1 MPGSIY
7 LYVIIFSWNLLKSM
21 TEQSAEKSLYIN
33 WLIAYQK
40 WLQHFWC
47 FLHLQTLEFVE
58 PFRPYHSF
66 DTLKRFLQ
74 YDGKVLRFFCLW
86 DDSSSLFGDRR
97 EFVLHYFL
105 SDDTIE
111 IRELLPLN
119 SGRDAMS
126 SFLRRSK
133 LPKVSS
139 LSKYVCG
146 PRNLNHCLQ
155 CCVVA
160 LW

>member
-1 MPGSIY
+1 MD
-7 LYVIIFSWNLLKSM
+7 
-21 TEQSAEKSLYIN
+21 
-33 WLIAYQK
+33 
-40 WLQHFWC
+40 
-47 FLHLQTLEFVE
+47 
-58 PFRPYHSF
+58 PFRPYQSF

-86 DDSSSLFGDRR
+86 DDSASLFGDRR

-105 SDDTIE
+105 CDDTIE
-111 IRELLPLN
+111 IREILPSN

-139 LSKYVCG
+139 FEYVFG
-146 PRNLNHCLQ
+146 PRDLSHYLEWCAM
-155 CCVVA
+155 A
-160 LW
+160 L